1 MMSETSSL
9 TFSAGR
15 DDTNRNAG
23 SRGRPGGVVCE
34 FAGLASAKQTFLT
47 AGAAGA
53 SGAAAAGAGFG
64 FGLAAACGGLGAAGL
79 GGLGLAGVAGAG
91 AAGWAVAD
99 AVRAIAAATT
109 SDMPKIE
116 RVT

>member
-34 FAGLASAKQTFLT
+34 FAGLASAKQTFLP
-47 AGAAGA
+47 G
-53 SGAAAAGAGFG
+53 AGAGFG
-64 FGLAAACGGLGAAGL
+64 LGWAPAGGGLGAAGL

-99 AVRAIAAATT
+99 PVRAIAAATT